1 MTVPT
6 LEELRTFLHL
16 GARGEKDGVPTGDVE
31 RQEQTVLRALEVLEN
46 RPGVV
51 LADEVGMGKTFE
63 ALGILAAFRHAN
75 AKARMVI
82 LTPGPDLNQKWLNE
96 LRRFGEGDACVFDF
110 EGTYGG
116 GRSLRDLV
124 ETLERHPVAVAPI
137 TAFDAVRGLGDRSYL
152 LSLFFD
158 WIGMHG
164 NAVNGAVDRLA
175 KAGRRI
181 TRVDVRAERF
191 LETFPFER
199 LERHLDSAFRG
210 GRAHA
215 KEALHHLYD
224 EMGQGLFDH
233 PELVKRGLEVAKF
246 RLVRALLPDIDL
258 LIVDEAHKLKSAD
271 GVRVQGVLT
280 AFRRKFAK
288 ALFLTAT
295 PFQLD
300 VGELRQVFRLFEHA
314 KTAPPSLA
322 EEAERLIDDVRDYQL
337 ACDGLM
343 DAWSMLDAA
352 GAAEFRRHHAAHPDL
367 ENPLEDPE
375 LEAVAKRVR
384 EVRRRKNERIEPAFR
399 AWMIRS
405 LREDKRVYRKHER
418 QDLVPRGASAIPF
431 LLYERL
437 IAELFRS
444 GDGTHKAAV
453 EINLVSSYG
462 AAREGALLAEDTRT
476 LEPEARAYRDVLR
489 DVLSAPDASLE
500 MSGETPERHPKLEWV
515 LENALDAAERGEKT
529 LVFCAR
535 TATIRELGAE
545 ATRRWRT
552 RLLRRWQ
559 RALPD
564 ATLADVFGASDD
576 DERSPGRHALLRNR
590 FRAQYVLY
598 LGLRERYLRTLVPA
612 ATFAEDNLHA
622 VVVRANELL
631 RGVQTTSS
639 DRIDFRVLK
648 RCVERAAV
656 EAWRDAS
663 ERQQLPALQKAA
675 VTNMLDERFVSLG
688 LDLEAD
694 HREGD
699 EAGPHTP
706 SWSISEESAKLVI
719 GEGGGLWSNLTAELR
734 PLDLVTRVA
743 VVEEIARFLL
753 YPDVPFLADLA
764 CAAKEAGLSVESFES
779 REMLAFL
786 DDYWTTPAGREWVGR
801 ISVFLRYLA
810 RRGRSEQQMLLS
822 GPLSTPRLVRHTLDG
837 ETRERLREAFNTPLY
852 PMILVANEVMQ
863 EGLDLHRSCSR
874 IVHHDLAWNPAV
886 LEQRVGRIDRLGSLT
901 AVRRR
906 ESPAVTLDVAYPLI
920 HRTIDVRL
928 HRTVKS
934 REKWLEFLLGATPKF
949 EEYSF
954 DEDPPEPLPD
964 ALAASLAIDLRPR
977 LGGSEPVGAA
987 PLAGER

>member
-1 MTVPT
+1 MMVPT
-6 LEELRTFLHL
+6 LDELRTFLHL
-16 GARGEKDGVPTGDVE
+16 GARGDKDGVPTGDVE
-31 RQEQTVLRALEVLEN
+31 RQEQTVLRALEVLDG

-63 ALGILAAFRHAN
+63 ALGVLAAFRHAN
-75 AKARMVI
+75 ANARVVI
-82 LTPGPDLNQKWLNE
+82 LTPGPDLNQKWIGE
-96 LRRFGEGDACVFDF
+96 LRRFGEGDACVYDF
-110 EGTYGG
+110 GGTYGG
-116 GRSLRDLV
+116 GKSLRDLV
-124 ETLERHPVAVAPI
+124 ETLESHPIAVAPI
-137 TAFDAVRGLGDRSYL
+137 TAFDAVRGLADRSYL

-158 WIGMHG
+158 WKGLHG
-164 NAVNGAVDRLA
+164 NAVNGAIDRLA

-191 LETFPFER
+191 LEAFPFER

-210 GRAHA
+210 ERAHA

-233 PELVKRGLEVAKF
+233 PELVKRGLEVTKF
-246 RLVRALLPDIDL
+246 QLVRALLPDIDL
-258 LIVDEAHKLKSAD
+258 LIVDEAHKLKNAD

-322 EEAERLIDDVRDYQL
+322 EEAERLIEDVRDYQL

-343 DAWSMLDAA
+343 VAWSMLDAA
-352 GAAEFRRHHAAHPDL
+352 AASEFRRHYAAHPDL
-367 ENPLEDPE
+367 STPLENPE
-375 LEAVAKRVR
+375 LEAVAKRIR

-399 AWMIRS
+399 DWMIRS
-405 LREDKRVYRKHER
+405 LREDKRVYRKHDRRE
-418 QDLVPRGASAIPF
+418 LVPRGASAIPF

-476 LEPEARAYRDVLR
+476 LAPDARAYRDVLR
-489 DVLSAPDASLE
+489 DILSPPEPSLE
-500 MSGETPERHPKLEWV
+500 VPDEAKERHPKLEWV
-515 LENALDAAERGEKT
+515 LEDALDAAERGEKT

-559 RALPD
+559 RALPE
-564 ATLADVFGASDD
+564 ATLADVFGESDD
-576 DERSPGRHALLRNR
+576 DERSRGRHALLRGR
-590 FRAQYVLY
+590 FRAQYILY

-612 ATFAEDNLHA
+612 ATFAEDNLPA
-622 VVVRANELL
+622 IVVRANELL
-631 RGVQTTSS
+631 LRVETAKASAE
-639 DRIDFRVLK
+639 RVDFRILK

-656 EAWRDAS
+656 EAWREAAGI
-663 ERQQLPALQKAA
+663 RQLPPLQTVA
-675 VTNMLDERFVSLG
+675 VTNMLDERFIAFG
-688 LDLEAD
+688 LDLEPD

-699 EAGPHTP
+699 EAGAHAP
-706 SWSISEESAKLVI
+706 SWSISEESARLVI
-719 GEGGGLWSNLTAELR
+719 GEGGGLWAHLTTELR

-743 VVEEIARFLL
+743 VVEEVARFLL
-753 YPDVPFLADLA
+753 FPDVPFLADLA
-764 CAAKEAGLSVESFES
+764 FAAKEAGLSVESFES

-786 DDYWTTPAGREWVGR
+786 DDYWTTPAGHDWIGR

-810 RRGRSEQQMLLS
+810 RRGPSEQQMLLS
-822 GPLSTPRLVRHTLDG
+822 GSLSTPRLVRHTLDG

-863 EGLDLHRSCSR
+863 EGLDLHRCCSR

-901 AVRRR
+901 AARRKD
-906 ESPAVTLDVAYPLI
+906 SPAATLDVAYPLI

-954 DEDPPEPLPD
+954 DEEPPEPLPD

-977 LGGSEPVGAA
+977 LGLVGTITDGEP
-987 PLAGER
+987 

>member
-31 RQEQTVLRALEVLEN
+31 RQEQTVLRALEVLED

-63 ALGILAAFRHAN
+63 ALGVLAAFRHAN
-75 AKARMVI
+75 AKARVVI
-82 LTPGPDLNQKWLNE
+82 LTPGPDLNRKWLSE
-96 LRRFGEGDACVFDF
+96 LRRFGEGDACVYDF
-110 EGTYGG
+110 SGTYGG
-116 GRSLRDLV
+116 GKSIRDLV
-124 ETLERHPVAVAPI
+124 EVLERHSVAVAPI
-137 TAFDAVRGLGDRSYL
+137 TAFDAVRGLSDRSYL

-158 WIGMHG
+158 WKGMHG
-164 NAVNGAVDRLA
+164 NAANGAIDRLA
-175 KAGRRI
+175 RAGRRI
-181 TRVDVRAERF
+181 SRVDVRTEQF
-191 LETFPFER
+191 LDTFSFGR
-199 LERHLDSAFRG
+199 IERHLDSAFRG

-215 KEALHHLYD
+215 KDALDRLYN

-258 LIVDEAHKLKSAD
+258 LIVDEAHKLKNAD

-322 EEAERLIDDVRDYQL
+322 EEAECLIADVRDYQL

-352 GAAEFRRHHAAHPDL
+352 GAAEFRRHYEAHPDL
-367 ENPLEDPE
+367 SKPLEDPE
-375 LEAVAKRVR
+375 LEAVAKRIR
-384 EVRRRKNERIEPAFR
+384 EVRRRKDERIEPAFR
-399 AWMIRS
+399 TWMIRS
-405 LREDKRVYRKHER
+405 LREEKRVYRKHDKREI
-418 QDLVPRGASAIPF
+418 VPRGASAIPF

-462 AAREGALLAEDTRT
+462 AAREGALLADHTRT
-476 LEPEARAYRDVLR
+476 LGPEAQAYRDVLR
-489 DVLSAPDASLE
+489 DVLSAPDV
-500 MSGETPERHPKLEWV
+500 SGDAADETTERHPKLEWV
-515 LENALDAAERGEKT
+515 LEDALDAAERGEKT

-559 RALPD
+559 RGLPD
-564 ATLADVFGASDD
+564 ATLADVFGESDD
-576 DERSPGRHALLRNR
+576 DERSRGRHALLRGR
-590 FRAQYVLY
+590 FRAQYILY

-612 ATFAEDNLHA
+612 AAFAEDNLA
-622 VVVRANELL
+622 ALVVRANELL
-631 RGVQTTSS
+631 RGVQTTKASA
-639 DRIDFRVLK
+639 DRIDFRILK

-656 EAWRDAS
+656 EAWREAS
-663 ERQQLPALQKAA
+663 EPRQLPSLQAAA
-675 VTNMLDERFVSLG
+675 VANMLDERFIAFG
-688 LDLEAD
+688 LDLEPD

-699 EAGPHTP
+699 EAGTHVPT
-706 SWSISEESAKLVI
+706 WSIGDEAARLVI
-719 GEGGGLWSNLTAELR
+719 GEGGGLWAHLTAELR

-743 VVEEIARFLL
+743 VVEEVAHFLL

-764 CAAKEAGLSVESFES
+764 FAAKEAGLSVESFES
-779 REMLAFL
+779 REMLTFL
-786 DDYWTTPAGREWVGR
+786 DDYWTTPAGHEWVGR

-810 RRGRSEQQMLLS
+810 RRAPSEQQALLS

-837 ETRERLREAFNTPLY
+837 ESRERLREAFNTPLY

-901 AVRRR
+901 ALRRKD
-906 ESPAVTLDVAYPLI
+906 SPAATLDVAYPLI

-928 HRTVKS
+928 HRTVKA

-954 DEDPPEPLPD
+954 DEEPPEPLPD

-977 LGGSEPVGAA
+977 LGVVGAM
-987 PLAGER
+987 PKDKP